1 MRRQPPHER
10 INPPLEPQTPP
21 SAHARSDAALLE
33 PTSVGFA
40 WFQPGDSSPGGVA
53 APRPRPRSLRRQA
66 SRGRCSGFNRRYH
79 GSPTH
84 SLQPTQPPTSL
95 LPSRRTP
102 CPTHPPHIHP
112 NLEAPIQQFAT
123 YIGYVAGAL
132 TVISFLPQ
140 VVRVWK
146 TKRTNDLSL
155 GMFVILITAGALWI
169 TYGVIT
175 SDWPVIATN
184 GGMVALNIAILVAK
198 LRFK

>member
-1 MRRQPPHER
+1 MTHNLLLQVG
-10 INPPLEPQTPP
+10 
-21 SAHARSDAALLE
+21 ARSFFHA
-33 PTSVGFA
+33 G
-40 WFQPGDSSPGGVA
+40 
-53 APRPRPRSLRRQA
+53 
-66 SRGRCSGFNRRYH
+66 SGFNRRI
-79 GSPTH
+79 
-84 SLQPTQPPTSL
+84 PPTRL

-102 CPTHPPHIHP
+102 CPNTRRRSNP
-112 NLEAPIQQFAT
+112 NQEAPIQQFAT

-155 GMFVILITAGALWI
+155 GMFVILITAGGLWI
-169 TYGVIT
+169 VYGAIT

-184 GGMVALNIAILVAK
+184 GGMVALNVAILVAK